1 MHLADLDDVGD
12 ATALARQVA
21 PGAQVIVDGGIVTK
35 DEPRSDDDLPD
46 ADDYAEVDRL
56 AAVAVRPGV
65 TAVSLTPT
73 VVDVTVD
80 DPDEV
85 LATARALVAVEPA
98 DPVTSIRVGPQK
110 AADGTGDAAD
120 QDLASDADRLPVDG
134 SPAMLDASIQV
145 GTKLRGFLPASSEQ
159 FDTNQSVVATLS
171 DAGQV
176 PAFVEAVR
184 PVLPDAPPV
193 VESETELQA
202 ACRATWTAYAMA
214 YRERHG
220 AMPVRNAK
228 VNANVKQ
235 LVKRLGVVEAP
246 QVAGWFLRVN
256 ERMVVQG
263 MHDLGLLLARCEAYR
278 TQWATGRQM
287 TATSAQQADQTQSN
301 LSAAE
306 EAKAILAQGRAR
318 NAG

>member
-1 MHLADLDDVGD
+1 MSTIIMSQCWPLQGLSVTQKAVLISLADQANDDGVCWPAIGTISKRCCMSERAVRTAMDHLEAVGLLSRERRFNSSNVYSVTPAKFD
-12 ATALARQVA
+12 AAATGTKSTRK
-21 PGAQVIVDGGIVTK
+21 GAKQTPAAGAGGAA
-35 DEPRSDDDLPD
+35 DAGGAPD
-46 ADDYAEVDRL
+46 AVGGAP
-56 AAVAVRPGV
+56 AAGGP
-65 TAVSLTPT
+65 
-73 VVDVTVD
+73 
-80 DPDEV
+80 
-85 LATARALVAVEPA
+85 ARGA
-98 DPVTSIRVGPQK
+98 GP
-110 AADGTGDAAD
+110 
-120 QDLASDADRLPVDG
+120 
-134 SPAMLDASIQV
+134 
-145 GTKLRGFLPASSEQ
+145 E
-159 FDTNQSVVATLS
+159 
-171 DAGQV
+171 
-176 PAFVEAVR
+176 VR
-184 PVLPDAPPV
+184 PVPPNRNKTIIEPSDEPSFPAVLTDAPPV

-235 LVKRLGVVEAP
+235 LVKRLGAVEAP

-301 LSAAE
+301 LSAAA